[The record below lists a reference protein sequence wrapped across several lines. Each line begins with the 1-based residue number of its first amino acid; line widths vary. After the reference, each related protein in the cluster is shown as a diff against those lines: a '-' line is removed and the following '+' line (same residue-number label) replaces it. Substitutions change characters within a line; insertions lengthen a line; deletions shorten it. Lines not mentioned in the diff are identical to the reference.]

1 MTTPW
6 SSEEPSAFAA
16 GESEQDSPVEGQF
29 DDAAEDP
36 AFDASVSGKEAIQ
49 RATAAAA
56 YGKAV
61 NTAPAPEAA
70 EQGEPIDPELQ
81 VQADIEQLSA
91 KAELA
96 DEYLLIAQRTQAD
109 FENYRKRAARD
120 AALAQ
125 ERGVAKLAK
134 ELLPAID
141 NLERAVQAAS
151 AYASAPAGAD
161 AATTEAATIAAAGAE
176 ASGAATG
183 PVAAGLAGDAQIV
196 DGLKLVHAEVLAA
209 LGRAGIEPFSPIGE
223 QFDPQH
229 HEAVA
234 QNRVEGT
241 APGTVIEVYQ
251 QGYRLGETVLRPAR
265 VLVAA

>member
-6 SSEEPSAFAA
+6 SSEEPSAAAA
-16 GESEQDSPVEGQF
+16 GESEQDSPAEGLVEDGV
-29 DDAAEDP
+29 EDP
-36 AFDASVSGKEAIQ
+36 AGFGPQ

-56 YGKAV
+56 YGKAIH
-61 NTAPAPEAA
+61 NAPAPEPGERAA
-70 EQGEPIDPELQ
+70 ETADPDQQ
-81 VQADIEQLSA
+81 VQSDIDELTA
-91 KAELA
+91 KAGLA

-125 ERGVAKLAK
+125 DRGIAKLAR

-151 AYASAPAGAD
+151 AYGAPAGA
-161 AATTEAATIAAAGAE
+161 AASSQAAD
-176 ASGAATG
+176 
-183 PVAAGLAGDAQIV
+183 AGLAGDVQIV

>member
-16 GESEQDSPVEGQF
+16 GESEQDSPVEGEF
-29 DDAAEDP
+29 DDATEDP
-36 AFDASVSGKEAIQ
+36 AVDPSVSGEEARQ

-61 NTAPAPEAA
+61 HAAPAPEGA
-70 EQGEPIDPELQ
+70 EGGAEPIDPELQ
-81 VQADIEQLSA
+81 VQADIEELAA

-125 ERGVAKLAK
+125 DRGIAKLAK

-141 NLERAVQAAS
+141 NLERAVQAAC

-161 AATTEAATIAAAGAE
+161 AASA
-176 ASGAATG
+176 GAATASG
-183 PVAAGLAGDAQIV
+183 TGTADAGLAGDTQIV

-209 LGRAGIEPFSPIGE
+209 LGRAGIEPFSPVGE

>member
-6 SSEEPSAFAA
+6 SSQEPSAFAA
-16 GESEQDSPVEGQF
+16 GESEQDSPAEAQF
-29 DDAAEDP
+29 DAAAEDP

-61 NTAPAPEAA
+61 NNAPAPESA
-70 EQGEPIDPELQ
+70 EQGAESIDPESQ

-125 ERGVAKLAK
+125 DRGVAKLAK

-141 NLERAVQAAS
+141 NLERAVQAAC

-161 AATTEAATIAAAGAE
+161 AASVDPATIAGGA
-176 ASGAATG
+176 ASGSAD
-183 PVAAGLAGDAQIV
+183 AGLAGDAQIV

-251 QGYRLGETVLRPAR
+251 QGYRLGETILRPAR

>member
-6 SSEEPSAFAA
+6 SSQEPSAFAA
-16 GESEQDSPVEGQF
+16 GESEQDSPAEQQF
-29 DDAAEDP
+29 DDAAEESDGFDSP
-36 AFDASVSGKEAIQ
+36 AA
-49 RATAAAA
+49 
-56 YGKAV
+56 
-61 NTAPAPEAA
+61 
-70 EQGEPIDPELQ
+70 GEEGVETIDHELR
-81 VQADIEQLSA
+81 VQADIEELA
-91 KAELA
+91 ARAELA

-125 ERGVAKLAK
+125 DRGIAKLAR

-141 NLERAVQAAS
+141 NLERAVQAAL

-161 AATTEAATIAAAGAE
+161 AATAGSAGTGSAGPGAAGTGA
-176 ASGAATG
+176 ASGSDGA
-183 PVAAGLAGDAQIV
+183 PDAGLAGDAQIV

-209 LGRAGIEPFSPIGE
+209 LGRAGIEPFSPVGE

-234 QNRVEGT
+234 QAGVEGA
-241 APGTVIEVYQ
+241 APGTVVEVYQ

>member
-16 GESEQDSPVEGQF
+16 GESEQDSPGEGQL

-36 AFDASVSGKEAIQ
+36 AFDSSVSGEEARQ

-56 YGKAV
+56 YGKVV
-61 NTAPAPEAA
+61 NNVPPREAGEEGA
-70 EQGEPIDPELQ
+70 EPIDPELQ
-81 VQADIEQLSA
+81 VQADIEELSA
-91 KAELA
+91 KAGLA

-125 ERGVAKLAK
+125 DRGIAKLAK

-141 NLERAVQAAS
+141 NLERAVQAAC
-151 AYASAPAGAD
+151 AYASAGAD
-161 AATTEAATIAAAGAE
+161 AATT
-176 ASGAATG
+176 GAATTEAASG
-183 PVAAGLAGDAQIV
+183 SAGTADAGLAGDAQIM

-223 QFDPQH
+223 PFDPQH

-241 APGTVIEVYQ
+241 APGTIIEVYQ

>member
-6 SSEEPSAFAA
+6 SPQEPSAAAA
-16 GESEQDSPVEGQF
+16 GESDRDLPAEGQF
-29 DDAAEDP
+29 DEGAQDAAGVDP
-36 AFDASVSGKEAIQ
+36 TVSREEA
-49 RATAAAA
+49 RHGATGATAPAA
-56 YGKAV
+56 YGRAV
-61 NTAPAPEAA
+61 HDAVPVPGAADAEPAADTV
-70 EQGEPIDPELQ
+70 DPALQ
-81 VQADIEQLSA
+81 VQADVEELA
-91 KAELA
+91 ARAELA

-120 AALAQ
+120 AAIAQ
-125 ERGVAKLAK
+125 ERGIAKLAK

-141 NLERAVQAAS
+141 NLERAVQAAL
-151 AYASAPAGAD
+151 AYAGAD
-161 AATTEAATIAAAGAE
+161 AGAMGSTDAA
-176 ASGAATG
+176 
-183 PVAAGLAGDAQIV
+183 PAGDGQIV

-223 QFDPQH
+223 QFNPQH

-234 QNRVEGT
+234 QNRVEGA

-251 QGYRLGETVLRPAR
+251 QGYRLGETILRPAR

>member
-6 SSEEPSAFAA
+6 SSEEPSAAAA
-16 GESEQDSPVEGQF
+16 GESEQDFPAEGL
-29 DDAAEDP
+29 DDDGVEDP
-36 AFDASVSGKEAIQ
+36 AGFDPK

-56 YGKAV
+56 YGKAIH
-61 NTAPAPEAA
+61 NAPAPGPSEVPA
-70 EQGEPIDPELQ
+70 EGIDPEQQ
-81 VQADIEQLSA
+81 VQSDIEELSA

-125 ERGVAKLAK
+125 DRGIAKLAR

-151 AYASAPAGAD
+151 AYGAPAGAT
-161 AATTEAATIAAAGAE
+161 ATSQTAD
-176 ASGAATG
+176 
-183 PVAAGLAGDAQIV
+183 AGLAGDTQIV

>member
-6 SSEEPSAFAA
+6 SSEEPSAAAA
-16 GESEQDSPVEGQF
+16 GESEQDFPAEGP
-29 DDAAEDP
+29 DDDGVEDP
-36 AFDASVSGKEAIQ
+36 AGFDPQ

-56 YGKAV
+56 YGKAIH
-61 NTAPAPEAA
+61 NAPAPAPEPGDGAGDA
-70 EQGEPIDPELQ
+70 VDPEQQ
-81 VQADIEQLSA
+81 VQTDIEELSA

-125 ERGVAKLAK
+125 DRGIAKLAR

-141 NLERAVQAAS
+141 NLERAVQAVT
-151 AYASAPAGAD
+151 AYGAPAGAPATSQ
-161 AATTEAATIAAAGAE
+161 AAD
-176 ASGAATG
+176 
-183 PVAAGLAGDAQIV
+183 AGLAGDAQIV